1 MFKDISIS
9 IVIDLYHNKKIEA
22 PDPKTIL
29 VKDVSL
35 NRVKDEI

>member
-9 IVIDLYHNKKIEA
+9 IVIDLYDNKKIEA

-29 VKDVSL
+29 VKGDVSL
-35 NRVKDEI
+35 NRVKDE